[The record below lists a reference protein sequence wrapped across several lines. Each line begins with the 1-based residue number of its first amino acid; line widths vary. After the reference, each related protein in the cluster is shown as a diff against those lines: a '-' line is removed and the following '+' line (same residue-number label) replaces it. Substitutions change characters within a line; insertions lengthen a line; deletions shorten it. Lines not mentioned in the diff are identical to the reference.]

1 MKPLR
6 LASPPIIDSHDL
18 DSFIECVFGNVP
30 DLRETSRILEKLYV
44 RQREQGPLIQYIG
57 DIFLT
62 AATEFRV
69 VYPKYVG
76 NLVRAG
82 QRVKDELDGNAKFR
96 AFHDVR
102 FHSLLG
108 FQPPEC
114 FIAMIAHSVPGM
126 RPTTGSTSS

>member
-57 DIFLT
+57 NIFLT

-69 VYPKYVG
+69 VCPKYVG

-82 QRVKDELDGNAKFR
+82 QRVKDELYGN
-96 AFHDVR
+96 
-102 FHSLLG
+102 
-108 FQPPEC
+108 
-114 FIAMIAHSVPGM
+114 
-126 RPTTGSTSS
+126 T